1 MTLYTHDKPLVV
13 PVQVPKML
21 PDGTIGSGNKCALI
35 RQHKLAKK
43 LDMSMDMLRKLG
55 KIDPSFPAPLKCGD
69 TRQAPVFY
77 ILAEVEAW
85 LESKKLALKTV

>member
-1 MTLYTHDKPLVV
+1 MTLYTHEKPLVV
-13 PVQVPKML
+13 PVQVPKMQ

-43 LDMSMDMLRKLG
+43 LDMSMDMLRKLT
-55 KIDPSFPAPLKCGD
+55 KIDPTFPTPLKCGD

-77 ILAEVEAW
+77 VVADVEAW
-85 LESKKLALKTV
+85 LLSKKAA